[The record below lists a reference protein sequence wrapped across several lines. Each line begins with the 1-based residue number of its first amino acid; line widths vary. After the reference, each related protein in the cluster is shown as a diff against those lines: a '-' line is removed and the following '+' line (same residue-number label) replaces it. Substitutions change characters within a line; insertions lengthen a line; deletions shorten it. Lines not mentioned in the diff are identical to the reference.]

1 MREHIGVVQK
11 GNDVRAEFVG
21 KQVTWQK
28 ATSVDEAL
36 SAGHFENEGALVAA
50 AEAQRD
56 IAIRAGIRTI
66 LGKPDGTM
74 SKAQDYAGTVKV
86 GAPRVS
92 NGAVGS
98 GPKTAK
104 GRVTKAAQVV
114 GNKMFDRAIAD
125 PTWAAK
131 AIKLG
136 AFEQSDLDRYVADIE
151 AAKVEAQAAKKAA
164 EVDARLAEQPVAE
177 PVQG

>member
-1 MREHIGVVQK
+1 MREHTSTVSK
-11 GNDVRAEFVG
+11 GTDVRAEFIG
-21 KQVTWQK
+21 KNVTWQK
-28 ATSVDEAL
+28 AQTVAEAIDN
-36 SAGHFENEGALVAA
+36 GHFADESALVAA

-56 IAIRAGIRTI
+56 IAIRAGVRGI
-66 LGKPDGTM
+66 LGKPEGTLAA
-74 SKAQDYAGTVKV
+74 AQTYAGTVKV

-92 NGAVGS
+92 SGTGS

-104 GRVTKAAQVV
+104 GRVQKTTQAV

-136 AFEQSDLDRYVADIE
+136 AFEQADLDKYVADIAAVKVEAE
-151 AAKVEAQAAKKAA
+151 AAKLAAAVDEKLAQA
-164 EVDARLAEQPVAE
+164 PVAE
-177 PVQG
+177 VVQA